1 MRIVLL
7 GAPGAGKGT
16 QAERIQA
23 VLGVPVIGTGNLL
36 REAIRVGS
44 PLGRMAKEYMDGGNL
59 VPDELIVGLIRDRL
73 AQPDCR
79 DGVILDGFPRTVAQ
93 AEALDGFTHV
103 DVALSIEVPDEVIV
117 KRMSGRRTCPKCQST
132 YHVTEHPPLV
142 AGICNKCGTPLTER
156 VDDQPEV
163 VKSRLEVF
171 HHETEPVKHHYE
183 AQGNLKLVTGQHR
196 VEDTTALVFQALGL
210 AL

>member
-16 QAERIQA
+16 QAELIHTA
-23 VLGVPVIGTGNLL
+23 LNLPILGTGNLL
-36 REAIRVGS
+36 REAIREDS
-44 PLGRMAKEYMDGGNL
+44 SLGHKAKEYMDGGNL
-59 VPDELIVGLIRDRL
+59 VPDELIIGLVRDRL

-79 DGVILDGFPRTVAQ
+79 DGVILDGFPRTVTQ
-93 AEALDGFTHV
+93 AEALDEITDI

-117 KRMSGRRTCPKCQST
+117 KRMSGRQTCPKCQST
-132 YHVTEHPPLV
+132 YHITDHPPRI
-142 AGICNKCGTPLTER
+142 AGICSKCGTPLTTR
-156 VDDQPEV
+156 LDDQPEV

-171 HHETEPVKHHYE
+171 HEETEPVKHYYAE
-183 AQGNLKLVTGQHR
+183 KGNLKLVVGQQR
-196 VEDTTALVFQALGL
+196 VSDTTKLVFQALGV